1 MWVYD
6 SKQGQTLT
14 VSTLT
19 HVFRHDESVSPGS
32 AEVLDGAAAAVVLDA
47 PAHALRPVPLRHDH
61 LGQHQTIVVQQVP
74 GL

>member
-6 SKQGQTLT
+6 SKPRQTLA
-14 VSTLT
+14 VSTPT
-19 HVFRHDESVSPGS
+19 YVFRHDESVSPGA

-61 LGQHQTIVVQQVP
+61 LGQHQAIVVQQVP